1 MVNYPNIEDEQFT
14 SKINKIFAR
23 FKIPKSSGTI
33 EKYCNRKIFKLE
45 NPQMFPSNYINPNT
59 PYKGV
64 LIFFRIGAGKTCTAI
79 TIGEKWKNKRKI
91 VVVLPASLK
100 GNFRTELR
108 SLCGGNNYLKPSERK
123 TLVKLDPASE
133 EYKEIIQI
141 SDKRINKIYNILSYN
156 KFIEY
161 CQTKTINLHN
171 SLLIID
177 EIQNMISESGT
188 YYTELKDLID
198 HTRDLRVVLMS
209 ATPMFD
215 KPNEFALTMNLI
227 GLKKNLPVG
236 KDFDKKF
243 IQRIDKN
250 GIETFKTKNM
260 NEFKKY
266 IKGSVSYWRG
276 APPYTF
282 PNMKIKYV
290 NCEMSE
296 FQYKAYKSV
305 MKSEDKISK
314 KRMKEMNV
322 DTLPNNFYIGTRFVS
337 NIVFPNMKTDYRGC
351 DSFIGSALTTK
362 LEKYSTKFYHITKSL
377 KKSGKAFVY
386 SSFKELAGLKSLIKV
401 LDGNG
406 YKNYAQ
412 YGPGKKRY
420 AVWSGDESL
429 HLKDEIRE
437 VFNRKDNLDGNKI
450 KVILGSPSIKEG
462 ISLMAVR
469 NVHVL
474 EPYWNISR
482 LEQIIG
488 RASRFC
494 AHKDLPEEKRFVHVY
509 IYIATH
515 PKEKETVDEYIR
527 KLSNGKNKIIKDFE
541 KAIKEVAIDCQL
553 NKNANV
559 YDENDEDIVCDK

>member
-1 MVNYPNIEDEQFT
+1 MIV
-14 SKINKIFAR
+14 SKKKIFPFPL
-23 FKIPKSSGTI
+23 FKV
-33 EKYCNRKIFKLE
+33 Y
-45 NPQMFPSNYINPNT
+45 
-59 PYKGV
+59 
-64 LIFFRIGAGKTCTAI
+64 
-79 TIGEKWKNKRKI
+79 
-91 VVVLPASLK
+91 
-100 GNFRTELR
+100 
-108 SLCGGNNYLKPSERK
+108 
-123 TLVKLDPASE
+123 
-133 EYKEIIQI
+133 
-141 SDKRINKIYNILSYN
+141 
-156 KFIEY
+156 
-161 CQTKTINLHN
+161 
-171 SLLIID
+171 
-177 EIQNMISESGT
+177 
-188 YYTELKDLID
+188 
-198 HTRDLRVVLMS
+198 
-209 ATPMFD
+209 
-215 KPNEFALTMNLI
+215 
-227 GLKKNLPVG
+227 
-236 KDFDKKF
+236 
-243 IQRIDKN
+243 
-250 GIETFKTKNM
+250 
-260 NEFKKY
+260 
-266 IKGSVSYWRG
+266 
-276 APPYTF
+276 
-282 PNMKIKYV
+282 
-290 NCEMSE
+290 
-296 FQYKAYKSV
+296 
-305 MKSEDKISK
+305 
-314 KRMKEMNV
+314 
-322 DTLPNNFYIGTRFVS
+322 
-337 NIVFPNMKTDYRGC
+337 
-351 DSFIGSALTTK
+351 
-362 LEKYSTKFYHITKSL
+362 KSL

>member
-14 SKINKIFAR
+14 AKINKIFSK
-23 FKIPKSSGTI
+23 FKIPKSSGNI
-33 EKYCNRKIFKLE
+33 NKYCKRKEFKLE
-45 NPQMFPSNYINPNT
+45 NPQMFPSNYINPDT
-59 PYKGV
+59 PYKGI
-64 LIFFRIGAGKTCTAI
+64 LILHRIGAGKTCTAI

-91 VVVLPASLK
+91 VIVLPASLK

-123 TLVKLDPASE
+123 TLAKLDPSGE
-133 EYKEIIQI
+133 EYKNIIAN

-188 YYTELKDLID
+188 YYTELKEMVDN
-198 HTRDLRVVLMS
+198 TKNLRIVLLS

-215 KPNEFALTMNLI
+215 KPSELALTMNLL
-227 GLKKNLPVG
+227 GLKKVLPIG
-236 KDFDKKF
+236 REFDKKF
-243 IQRIDKN
+243 IQITEKN
-250 GIETFKTKNM
+250 GTSIFKTKNM
-260 NEFKKY
+260 TEFKKY
-266 IKGSVSYWRG
+266 IKGGISYWRG

-282 PNMKIKYV
+282 PKMKIKYV
-290 NCEMSE
+290 DCEMSE

-305 MKSEDKISK
+305 LKSEDKISK
-314 KRMKEMNV
+314 KRIKEMNV

-337 NIVFPNMKTDYRGC
+337 NIVFPNMKTDDRGC
-351 DSFIGSALTTK
+351 QSFIGSALTTK
-362 LEKYSTKFYHITKSL
+362 LEKYSTKFFHINKSL
-377 KKSGKAFVY
+377 KKTGKAFVY

-462 ISLMAVR
+462 VSLMAVR

-494 AHKDLPEEKRFVHVY
+494 SHKDLPEDKRIVNVY

-515 PKEKETVDEYIR
+515 PKEKETVDQYIK
-527 KLSNGKNKIIKDFE
+527 KLSNSKNKIIKDFE
-541 KAIKEVAIDCQL
+541 KAIKEIAVDCQL

-559 YDENDEDIVCDK
+559 YDENDENIVCDL